1 MWDTYR
7 PLARAFK
14 AKVQP
19 HVTSLTAIATTTV
32 LAIASAGA
40 GTIGNYTSTQT
51 NTDIT
56 TAAPGILSAFGM
68 LVDMLIYLANNFFLQ
83 NALGQIYICMA
94 CLLFVFILGKGLL
107 RHSSGRR
114 R

>member
-1 MWDTYR
+1 MDYIKEK
-7 PLARAFK
+7 LGEFELK
-14 AKVQP
+14 ISEKV
-19 HVTSLTAIATTTV
+19 SLLISTMSTAILS
-32 LAIASAGA
+32 LAVAGA
-40 GTIGNYTSTQT
+40 GTIGNYTSAQT

-68 LVDMLIYLANNFFLQ
+68 LVDMVIYLANQFFLQ
-83 NALGQIYICMA
+83 NALGQIYISMA
-94 CLLFVFILGKGLL
+94 CLLFVFILGKSLL